1 MTFVPINIIYFTKI
15 SEVSKIII
23 VAREQKK
30 GMEKE
35 NEMKENEWVNKRT
48 NTKPHTH
55 SYTGHLHEPVRL
67 VCYGMRI
74 NTTGVTEQNKIKP
87 NLI

>member
-1 MTFVPINIIYFTKI
+1 
-15 SEVSKIII
+15 
-23 VAREQKK
+23 
-30 GMEKE
+30 MEKE

-87 NLI
+87 KPNLKLHVYDKLIKIDCFVHFLHWYY